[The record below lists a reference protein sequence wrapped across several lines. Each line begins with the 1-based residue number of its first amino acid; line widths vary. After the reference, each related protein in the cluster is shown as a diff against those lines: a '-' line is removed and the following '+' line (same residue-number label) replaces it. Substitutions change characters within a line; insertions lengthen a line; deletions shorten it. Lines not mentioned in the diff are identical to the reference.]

1 MRELHTEIGID
12 APPGRVWRVLTDF
25 AAYPEWNPFV
35 TSVRES
41 GELKEGARLEIVV
54 RVPEGPTMTFKP
66 RVLKAEPG
74 RELRWLGTLPLP
86 GLFSG
91 EHIFRLEPA
100 GAGGSRFLHGE
111 RFGGLLI
118 PFMGGVL
125 RKTERGYRLMNEAL
139 KRRVEGGT
147 E

>member
-35 TSVRES
+35 TSVRAA

-54 RVPEGPTMTFKP
+54 RVPDGPTMTFEP

-86 GLFSG
+86 GLFNG

-100 GAGGSRFLHGE
+100 AGDRSRFLHGE
-111 RFGGLLI
+111 RFSGLLI

-139 KRRVEGGT
+139 KRRVEGST